1 MNASILIAAVALI
14 FSVVTYIHN
23 RRVELAW
30 KRTEFLLA
38 QSWLFDN
45 DQDLIE
51 MVKMLNERHSEVT
64 VPALF
69 NGSVSDIGKKNEYL
83 RKMDKLLDF
92 LWRIC
97 FAYLETKT
105 ISKKEVE
112 GWGWYFWRIAHYP
125 VLMEYC
131 DDDGY
136 EEINITIKKLG
147 YIEELKEEMEQEANK
162 PSPRRRR
169 RNSTAPQRQR

>member
-1 MNASILIAAVALI
+1 M
-14 FSVVTYIHN
+14 FSVFTYVLN
-23 RRVELAW
+23 RRAELAW

-45 DQDLIE
+45 DQDLVE
-51 MVKMLNERHSEVT
+51 MVKMLDERHSEVT

-69 NGSVSDIGKKNEYL
+69 DGSVLDMEKKNEYL
-83 RKMDKLLDF
+83 QKMEKLLNF

-125 VLMEYC
+125 VLMKYC
-131 DDDGY
+131 EDGY
-136 EEINITIKKLG
+136 EEIIITIKKLG
-147 YIEELKEEMEQEANK
+147 YIEELKKEMEQEANK
-162 PSPRRRR
+162 HLIL
-169 RNSTAPQRQR
+169 